1 MNICVFGDSITKGVV
16 FDDVKN
22 KYTFLKDSFV
32 NLVQA
37 ETSVE
42 IKNFAKFGSTTVKG
56 SEIMKKHEDSIGDYD
71 YTFLE
76 FGGNDCDFL
85 WSEIAED
92 PGLNHQSLV
101 PIDQFRQI
109 YISMIAKVRA
119 CGSHPVM
126 LTLPPLVSE
135 RFFSWVSRGLD
146 QNNIMKFL
154 GGDAEY
160 IYRWH
165 EQYDLMVREIAA
177 EQNVP
182 LLDIRSAV
190 LSQPDYQSLVCI
202 DGMHPNCRGHRVI
215 ADFLAKAVKELA
227 DADSAIAKTA

>member
-22 KYTFLKDSFV
+22 KYIFLKDCFI
-32 NLVQA
+32 NLLQS
-37 ETSVE
+37 ETAAGF
-42 IKNFAKFGSTTVKG
+42 KNFAKFGSTTVKG
-56 SEIMKKHEDSIGDYD
+56 AEIMKKHEDAIGDYD

-85 WSEIAED
+85 WSEIAAD
-92 PGLNHQSLV
+92 PDREHQSLV

-119 CGSHPVM
+119 SGSSPIM

-135 RFFSWVSRGLD
+135 RFFSWVSKCLD

-182 LLDIRSAV
+182 LLDIRNAV
-190 LSQPDYQSLVCI
+190 LSQPDYQSLVCV

-215 ADFLAKAVKELA
+215 ADFLAKSVRELD
-227 DADSAIAKTA
+227 DADKAIARTA